1 MPQPKKTECKW
12 GHPLVGENLRE
23 WKGRRI
29 CVACTRARSRRSYY
43 KNRSKILAHKRRVY
57 AREVLK
63 LDYQLRLLH
72 DAQEDIT

>member
-29 CVACTRARSRRSYY
+29 CVTCTRARSRRSYY
-43 KNRSKILAHKRRVY
+43 KNRERTLAKLRRNY
-57 AREVLK
+57 ARKVLK

-72 DAQEDIT
+72 DAQEDN

>member
-29 CVACTRARSRRSYY
+29 CVTCTRARSRRSYY
-43 KNRSKILAHKRRVY
+43 KHRERTLAKLRRNY
-57 AREVLK
+57 ARKVLQ

-72 DAQEDIT
+72 DAQEDN